1 MKILVTGCGGFIG
14 SHLCERL
21 LKTTQ
26 HQILGLDLLNDY
38 YDVNQKLQ
46 NLDLLKRYSQF
57 SFFKEDIITTKII
70 EREQPEIVVHLAAMA
85 GVRYSLENPNLYM
98 RTNVEGHTNL
108 LNQSYQQGVQ
118 LFIYASSSS
127 VYGNNTKIPFQ
138 ETDSIDNL
146 NSVYAMSKYSCE
158 LVSQLYHK
166 LYQIPVIGLR
176 FFTVYGPRGRPDMAP
191 FKFLSKIMNGLP
203 IDKYGSGNSIR
214 DYTYVDDIV
223 SGIMGAINNKHNRTC
238 EVYNLGN
245 SHTYTLNEFIDT
257 CQQVTGHTAKINQQ
271 EDQKGDVPATSS
283 DIQKAQEDLDYFPTT
298 HLKEGLTKMFE
309 WLQEYQSKP
318 TYIFN
323 STIDTELIPILTNIQ
338 VDELPIKRYFSEPI
352 SFEVDQLS
360 QLFGSLNHDHLRVF
374 YNSTLLFDHLN
385 IGQVNENIMIEFED
399 SSDELMNKG
408 ISNILELTLT

>member
-21 LKTTQ
+21 LKTTEY
-26 HQILGLDLLNDY
+26 QIIGLDIINDY
-38 YDVNQKLQ
+38 YDVNQKLK
-46 NLDLLKRYSQF
+46 NLDLLRKYSQF
-57 SFFKEDIITTKII
+57 SFYKEDIITTNII

-108 LNQSYQQGVQ
+108 LNQSNQQGVK

-138 ETDSIDNL
+138 ETDLIDNL

-166 LYQIPVIGLR
+166 LFQIPVIGLR

-191 FKFLSKIMNGLP
+191 FKFLSKIMNGIP

-257 CQQVTGHTAKINQQ
+257 CQQVTGQTAIINQL
-271 EDQKGDVPATSS
+271 EDQKGDVPVTSS

-318 TYIFN
+318 TYIFD
-323 STIDTELIPILTNIQ
+323 STIDTELNQLLTDIQ
-338 VDELPIKRYFSEPI
+338 VDKLPIKKYFSESI
-352 SFEVDQLS
+352 SFQ
-360 QLFGSLNHDHLRVF
+360 
-374 YNSTLLFDHLN
+374 
-385 IGQVNENIMIEFED
+385 IEHYLYYF
-399 SSDELMNKG
+399 LHK
-408 ISNILELTLT
+408 T